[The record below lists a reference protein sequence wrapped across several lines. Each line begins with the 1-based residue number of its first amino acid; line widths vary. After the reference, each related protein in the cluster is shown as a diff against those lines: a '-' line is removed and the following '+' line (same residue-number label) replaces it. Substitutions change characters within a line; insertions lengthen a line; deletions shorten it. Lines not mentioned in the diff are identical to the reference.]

1 MRSNCDVTNK
11 VYQTN
16 YHNMPLNYPPHEN
29 VLLTPLE
36 GTNLYFLR
44 FYDVTISMTE
54 QITDYI
60 FRGTCGPSAP
70 K

>member
-1 MRSNCDVTNK
+1 
-11 VYQTN
+11 
-16 YHNMPLNYPPHEN
+16 MPLNYPPHEN

-54 QITDYI
+54 QITEIIYL
-60 FRGTCGPSAP
+60 GEHGPSAP